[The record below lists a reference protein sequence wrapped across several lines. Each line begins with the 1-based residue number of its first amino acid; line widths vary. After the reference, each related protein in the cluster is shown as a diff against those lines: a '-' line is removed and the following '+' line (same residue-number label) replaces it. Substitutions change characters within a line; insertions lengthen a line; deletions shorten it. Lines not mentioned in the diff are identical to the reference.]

1 MRTYLFVAYH
11 VATANLAKARKNELQ
26 ILAARHGIELAHKKH
41 VLGRLDVGI
50 RQVADDFKR
59 QGGGFRVSAA
69 FDGLLLV
76 VLRTLACRVIGVRTV
91 GLIACLLRSLGGTRI
106 AACVLTLLACRVV
119 RLNAL
124 GAAATPVG
132 AGHDG
137 GADDISNAP
146 RLA

>member
-1 MRTYLFVAYH
+1 MC
-11 VATANLAKARKNELQ
+11 
-26 ILAARHGIELAHKKH
+26 
-41 VLGRLDVGI
+41 I
-50 RQVADDFKR
+50 RDR
-59 QGGGFRVSAA
+59 
-69 FDGLLLV
+69 
-76 VLRTLACRVIGVRTV
+76 RTLACRVIGVRTV
-91 GLIACLLRSLGGTRI
+91 GLIACLFRSLGGTRI